1 MTQLP
6 DVSATIKV
14 IETADGTRTPDGGAI
29 FSGNAIVR
37 YVVVNDSNKAAGP
50 LTVVGS
56 LYKDGVRVQPN
67 GQPNVVPAQQ
77 ITLQPNQVW
86 KAEFPVSETLHT
98 TYYEA
103 KLLADVGGFVREED
117 ESNNLVQT
125 KWSMQSVPR

>member
-6 DVSATIKV
+6 DVSCTIKV
-14 IETADGTRTPDGGAI
+14 LENADGARTPDGGAI
-29 FSGNAIVR
+29 FSGYATVR
-37 YVVVNDSNKAAGP
+37 YVIVNDSNKTAGP
-50 LTVVGS
+50 ITIVGS
-56 LYKDGVRVQPN
+56 LFKDGVRVQPN

-77 ITLQPNQVW
+77 ITLSPNQVW

-103 KLLADVGGFVREED
+103 KLLADVGNVVREED
-117 ESNNLVQT
+117 EANNVAQT